1 MIQLKAMLSLKDS
14 FTSPLGKAQD
24 ALDNFEKTTKTTRD
38 ANGRLR
44 DEFGRFVGG
53 SKGYRSSM
61 VGLTGVAGAL
71 STALANVGAG
81 MVAMNSVNLAM
92 DFESQMSSIGALTG
106 LAGKEMQQMTDL
118 ALEMGA
124 KTKYSAL
131 EAAQGM
137 EELLKAGI
145 SPATVKSG
153 GLEAALNLATA
164 GGLELADAAE
174 IMSTSLNAFKDDG
187 MEASEAANIL
197 AGAANASAT
206 SVGELKYGLSQVATV
221 ASGIGFSFE
230 DTNSALAVFAQNGL
244 KGSDAGTSLKTMI
257 ANLIPDT
264 KKTNELFMDL
274 GLVLEDGTNRFFDAS
289 GKVKSM
295 AQVAGILQ
303 KSLKGMTNEQRQA
316 TLQTMFG
323 SDAVRAGNIMFKEG
337 AEGVKKMQKEM
348 ANVTALE
355 VAKEKMNNASG
366 AIEQMSGAFETMQ
379 IVIGT
384 AALPAIKDI
393 ALWMADLLEKMQ
405 QSSVMDGI
413 TNALKTFG
421 SVLVALKVPLLITG
435 AVVAFTLALAGIGA
449 VLGVVV
455 SPIGAVVAGIALF
468 ATGLA
473 YAYKHSET
481 FRNAITAVGT
491 TIKGLFAIFSGD
503 TAGGTKLLESIGL
516 SQSTITTITNV
527 IAAVKTTVF
536 AGLGAV
542 KSFFMAQFTTIKT
555 FMDTNGPAIFTAVQ
569 NAFKVFAAVFSVL
582 WPVIKILVIGT
593 WDAIKNIISGA
604 LKVIMGVV
612 NIFTGL
618 FTGNFS
624 RMWKG
629 VKQVFFGAIQA
640 VWGYINLM
648 FVGRILKA
656 GRGLF
661 VGLKSVVSA
670 GWGAVKGFFSRGIKT
685 SGDYVVN
692 GWAKIKS
699 FFSGGVDAIKSKVST
714 GFGNVTRTISEK
726 LGTAKDKVIEWGQSL
741 PGKLFDAFKNRIS
754 TLASIG
760 TLVWNQIKST
770 LPSVG
775 SIVDYV
781 SDMIGGSD
789 SGGGGGKKRKG
800 HYSGL
805 YNVPNH
811 GYQAT
816 LHSGESVLTANQSAV
831 LRNSGVLT
839 RRNGNLADVNPYA
852 ATASG
857 AGNSSSNIAGRS
869 VTINMNDV
877 TIREEADVKRLAREI
892 ITMIDEHDDRNR

>member
-1 MIQLKAMLSLKDS
+1 MIQLKAMVSLKDMFS
-14 FTSPLGKAQD
+14 SPLGKAQN
-24 ALDNFEKTTKTTRD
+24 AIENFEDKTRGMTGGIKKAGREMD
-38 ANGRLR
+38 AVSGKGGRISNA
-44 DEFGRFVGG
+44 FGAMT
-53 SKGYRSSM
+53 SSAT
-61 VGLTGVAGAL
+61 GLAGAL
-71 STALANVGAG
+71 AGVGAG
-81 MVAMNSVNLAM
+81 MAAMNSVNLAM

-230 DTNSALAVFAQNGL
+230 DTNSALAAFAQNGL

-303 KSLKGMTNEQRQA
+303 KALKGMTNEQRQA

-337 AEGVKKMQKEM
+337 AEGIKKMQKEM

-379 IVIGT
+379 IVVGT
-384 AALPAIKDI
+384 AALPAIKEI

-435 AVVAFTLALAGIGA
+435 AVIAFTLALAGIGS

-481 FRNAITAVGT
+481 FRNAVTAVGT

-542 KSFFMAQFTTIKT
+542 KNFFMAQFTTIKT

-593 WDAIKNIISGA
+593 WDAIKNVISGA

-726 LGTAKDKVIEWGQSL
+726 LSTAKDKVIEFGQSL

-754 TLASIG
+754 TLTSIG

-857 AGNSSSNIAGRS
+857 ASNSSSNIAGRN
-869 VTINMNDV
+869 VTINMNGV
-877 TIREEADVKRLAREI
+877 TIREEADIKRVARQI